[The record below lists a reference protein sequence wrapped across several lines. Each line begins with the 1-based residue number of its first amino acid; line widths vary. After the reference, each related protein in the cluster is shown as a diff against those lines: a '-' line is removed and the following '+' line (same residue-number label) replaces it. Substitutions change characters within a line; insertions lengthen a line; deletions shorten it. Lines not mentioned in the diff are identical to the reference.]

1 MSDMNIR
8 VSTDATFDTDVAQGL
23 TLVDFWAPWCGPCR
37 VIGPMLEQLAIQYD
51 ARLRILKIDVDQ
63 NPRLAAQFRVRSI
76 PMLLLFRDE
85 VPLDSIVGAPPRA
98 QLNRWIEAHLGQ
110 NAAA

>member
-76 PMLLLFRDE
+76 PMLLLFRDG